1 MPEKVLDLFDQMN
14 IQPDQAVFNTLF
26 SACARVANDRA
37 KEIGRKLLQQMP
49 KHFYN
54 DHVLLTSAIYMLMKF
69 GDVEN
74 AENFFQTMKKKN
86 IITYGAMMKGYV
98 ENKMYDKALDLF
110 EQIPFALQNTSYT
123 IIFNACAQL
132 ANDRAKEIGR
142 KLLQQ
147 MPKHFHN
154 DHVLLTSA
162 IYMLMKFGD
171 IENAENLF
179 QMMKK
184 KDIITYGAMMKGYVE
199 NNMNDKALDLFEQ
212 IPFALQNTSYTIIF
226 NACAQLAND
235 RAKEIGRKLLQQM
248 PKHFHNNNVLLTSAI
263 DMLMKF
269 GDIENA
275 ENLFQMM
282 KKKDIITYGTM
293 MKGYVENNMNDKAL
307 DLFEQMPLNP
317 NNVIHIIVFNACA
330 QILNDRGEE
339 IGRKLLDQIP
349 KHFHNDNALLNSA
362 IDMLMKFDDVQ
373 SAEKLFR
380 TIKKKNIVTF
390 GAMMNGYNI
399 NNEPF
404 KCLQLLEEI
413 KQHGFILDE
422 CVSAILIN
430 ACARLGVISTCQSV
444 IDQIPSYLC

>member
-1 MPEKVLDLFDQMN
+1 
-14 IQPDQAVFNTLF
+14 
-26 SACARVANDRA
+26 
-37 KEIGRKLLQQMP
+37 
-49 KHFYN
+49 
-54 DHVLLTSAIYMLMKF
+54 
-69 GDVEN
+69 
-74 AENFFQTMKKKN
+74 
-86 IITYGAMMKGYV
+86 
-98 ENKMYDKALDLF
+98 
-110 EQIPFALQNTSYT
+110 
-123 IIFNACAQL
+123 
-132 ANDRAKEIGR
+132 
-142 KLLQQ
+142 
-147 MPKHFHN
+147 
-154 DHVLLTSA
+154 
-162 IYMLMKFGD
+162 
-171 IENAENLF
+171 
-179 QMMKK
+179 
-184 KDIITYGAMMKGYVE
+184 
-199 NNMNDKALDLFEQ
+199 
-212 IPFALQNTSYTIIF
+212 
-226 NACAQLAND
+226 
-235 RAKEIGRKLLQQM
+235 
-248 PKHFHNNNVLLTSAI
+248 
-263 DMLMKF
+263 MLMKF

-380 TIKKKNIVTF
+380 TIEKKNIVTF

-444 IDQIPSYLC
+444 IDQIPSYLCNNQRIRNSLIHMWGKAGVVENAQKIFQSIESADVITYSSMINAYGLNRMGLEAVDLYRKMPHHLRNEVTYVCVLNACSHSGLLNEAHSIFNEIPQKNKQVIATMVD